1 MQRQYLILTKFGEK
15 GFELFRTKKVY
26 GSICRLSYNF
36 MAGGESDGWHPL
48 VEDFI
53 IAATKLEKLGFIYD
67 NGKVIVTEVSDV
79 C

>member
-1 MQRQYLILTKFGEK
+1 
-15 GFELFRTKKVY
+15 
-26 GSICRLSYNF
+26 